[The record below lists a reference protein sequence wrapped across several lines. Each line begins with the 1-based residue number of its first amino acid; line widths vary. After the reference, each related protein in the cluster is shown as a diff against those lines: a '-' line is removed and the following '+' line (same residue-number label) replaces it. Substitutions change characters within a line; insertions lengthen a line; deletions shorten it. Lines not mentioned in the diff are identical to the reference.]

1 MDSLIHI
8 EIPKDPMPV
17 DPRTILATMVH
28 LDHKVIPG
36 MMAHLDH
43 MAVDIMAPLNHLDI
57 LETLLPPMALKRNIN
72 TPTNL
77 TTLKHAKAVLILN
90 MKPEGAAEEF
100 LMPKVTIFK
109 HRCKRARA
117 TPDDW
122 AELFSV
128 MLAGKA
134 LTWYMNT
141 LEGHD
146 LTFEDAVMGHGNPPD
161 VRNALQLPR
170 TFVRRVPQQPQECS
184 WGTLLILVFPPSR
197 FLRIAFLFRV
207 IRRPTARL
215 SAYETFSLKLRLATA
230 SDGFRYLIGPTVS
243 TVREHSIRFITFLV
257 DLAVFRE
264 SFILLKKRG
273 EGEL

>member
-1 MDSLIHI
+1 MDFLIHI
-8 EIPKDPMPV
+8 GIPKDPMPM

-43 MAVDIMAPLNHLDI
+43 MAVDIMAPLNHLAPGHSGNTAATNGPQTQHQYTYEPDHAQACQSRTDI
-57 LETLLPPMALKRNIN
+57 EYENRRFQRCQDTLI
-72 TPTNL
+72 
-77 TTLKHAKAVLILN
+77 KAYTE
-90 MKPEGAAEEF
+90 KDKYTGAAEEF

-146 LTFEDAVMGHGNPPD
+146 LTFEDA
-161 VRNALQLPR
+161 ALQLPR

-230 SDGFRYLIGPTVS
+230 SDGFRCLIGPTVS
-243 TVREHSIRFITFLV
+243 TVREHSFV
-257 DLAVFRE
+257 VV
-264 SFILLKKRG
+264 G
-273 EGEL
+273 

>member
-1 MDSLIHI
+1 MDFLIHI
-8 EIPKDPMPV
+8 GIPKDPMPM

-36 MMAHLDH
+36 MMAHLNH
-43 MAVDIMAPLNHLDI
+43 MAVDIMAPLNHLAPGHSGNTAATNGPQTQHQYTYEPDHAQACQSRTDI
-57 LETLLPPMALKRNIN
+57 EYENRRFQRCQDTLI
-72 TPTNL
+72 
-77 TTLKHAKAVLILN
+77 KAYTE
-90 MKPEGAAEEF
+90 KDKYTGAAEEF

-146 LTFEDAVMGHGNPPD
+146 LTFEDAVMAIHRTSETHSNYQGHLYEGFLNNL
-161 VRNALQLPR
+161 RNAVGAP
-170 TFVRRVPQQPQECS
+170 F
-184 WGTLLILVFPPSR
+184 
-197 FLRIAFLFRV
+197 
-207 IRRPTARL
+207 
-215 SAYETFSLKLRLATA
+215 
-230 SDGFRYLIGPTVS
+230 
-243 TVREHSIRFITFLV
+243 
-257 DLAVFRE
+257 
-264 SFILLKKRG
+264 
-273 EGEL
+273 

>member
-90 MKPEGAAEEF
+90 MKPEGSNVA
-100 LMPKVTIFK
+100 KT
-109 HRCKRARA
+109 RSSKRIRKR
-117 TPDDW
+117 T
-122 AELFSV
+122 
-128 MLAGKA
+128 
-134 LTWYMNT
+134 NT
-141 LEGHD
+141 Q
-146 LTFEDAVMGHGNPPD
+146 APQKNSSC
-161 VRNALQLPR
+161 PR
-170 TFVRRVPQQPQECS
+170 
-184 WGTLLILVFPPSR
+184 
-197 FLRIAFLFRV
+197 
-207 IRRPTARL
+207 
-215 SAYETFSLKLRLATA
+215 
-230 SDGFRYLIGPTVS
+230 
-243 TVREHSIRFITFLV
+243 
-257 DLAVFRE
+257 
-264 SFILLKKRG
+264 
-273 EGEL
+273 

>member
-1 MDSLIHI
+1 MDFLIHI
-8 EIPKDPMPV
+8 GIPKDPMPM

-28 LDHKVIPG
+28 LDHKVIP
-36 MMAHLDH
+36 D
-43 MAVDIMAPLNHLDI
+43 
-57 LETLLPPMALKRNIN
+57 TLI
-72 TPTNL
+72 
-77 TTLKHAKAVLILN
+77 KAYTE
-90 MKPEGAAEEF
+90 KDKYTGAAEEF

-243 TVREHSIRFITFLV
+243 TVREHSFV
-257 DLAVFRE
+257 VV
-264 SFILLKKRG
+264 G
-273 EGEL
+273 